1 MVCYNPRVSHSL
13 SVRLITCI
21 KLLGTLPLQTGFQG
35 VSSTK
40 GLVLMNEFVVWVWA
54 FLDVENEFLVEE
66 LINVHSVSP

>member
-1 MVCYNPRVSHSL
+1 M
-13 SVRLITCI
+13 
-21 KLLGTLPLQTGFQG
+21 GTLPLQTGFQG